1 MTMNFLPL
9 VGQLPGQA
17 SIYHTAGYN
26 GHGIA
31 QASAMGAIMA
41 DMILERDNPWLDTI
55 VRKPV
60 YLPPEPFRWLAIQ
73 ALLVILTGVDRR
85 TDKAIRKQGF

>member
-1 MTMNFLPL
+1 
-9 VGQLPGQA
+9 
-17 SIYHTAGYN
+17 
-26 GHGIA
+26 
-31 QASAMGAIMA
+31 MA

-55 VRKPV
+55 VRKPA